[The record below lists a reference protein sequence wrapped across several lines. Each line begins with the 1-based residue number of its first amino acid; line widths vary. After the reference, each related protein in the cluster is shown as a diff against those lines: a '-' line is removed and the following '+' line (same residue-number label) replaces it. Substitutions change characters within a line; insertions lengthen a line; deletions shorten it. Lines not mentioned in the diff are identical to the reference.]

1 MNDEMHKKI
10 NEVNELFQRLS
21 KERPDLMEPF
31 GELVNQ
37 SLKDGKLDTKTK
49 EIIMVIL
56 ALATGCEWCLPY
68 HIDLALKS
76 GATRDEL
83 IEASFL
89 ALLMTGTPSLMRLI
103 DLLNYLKG

>member
-1 MNDEMHKKI
+1 
-10 NEVNELFQRLS
+10 
-21 KERPDLMEPF
+21 
-31 GELVNQ
+31 
-37 SLKDGKLDTKTK
+37 
-49 EIIMVIL
+49 
-56 ALATGCEWCLPY
+56 LATGCEWCLPY

-103 DLLNYLKG
+103 DLLNYLKE

>member
-10 NEVNELFQRLS
+10 NEVNELFQRLL
-21 KERPDLMEPF
+21 KEIPDLMEPF

-56 ALATGCEWCLPY
+56 ALSLI
-68 HIDLALKS
+68 HI
-76 GATRDEL
+76 
-83 IEASFL
+83 
-89 ALLMTGTPSLMRLI
+89 
-103 DLLNYLKG
+103 